1 MMELLPF
8 ILLPIAAASGW
19 WAARSGERRRK
30 DKHASVLS
38 ADYYRG
44 LNFLLNEEQD
54 KALEVFMRLVEVD
67 SETIET
73 HLALAGLF
81 RRRGEVDRAIRIHQ
95 NLLARPSLDQSQR
108 AIALLELAKDYMHAG
123 LLDRAE
129 SLFKELIRQRTLL
142 NEALE
147 HLLDI
152 YQREHEWEQAIDIAR
167 QLGTVEGQNARLLI
181 AHCYCEIALQHK
193 RAGAIEKAIVALK
206 SALSSDP
213 RSVRTNILLGNLY
226 YDDKKYN
233 EAYRYYLRVFEL
245 DEEFIPEI
253 LNRLIYCIE
262 QGVPAQEFENYV
274 RMLSQDQKHSMLIPG
289 LARYLYSTQG
299 FDVARGYINEQLRK
313 SPTLRGLKEWVELE
327 SMQRPEQDAQLQIVI
342 GALQKVLQ
350 QLPGYQCRQCGYTS
364 TILNWQCPSCQS
376 WTSIKPTAKVL
387 NH

>member
-19 WAARSGERRRK
+19 WAARSGEHRRK
-30 DKHASVLS
+30 NKHASVLS

-233 EAYRYYLRVFEL
+233 EAYRYYLRIFEL

-253 LNRLIYCIE
+253 LNRLIFCIE

-299 FDVARGYINEQLRK
+299 FDIARGYINEQLRK

-327 SMQRPEQDAQLQIVI
+327 SMQRPE
-342 GALQKVLQ
+342 
-350 QLPGYQCRQCGYTS
+350 
-364 TILNWQCPSCQS
+364 
-376 WTSIKPTAKVL
+376 
-387 NH
+387 